1 VSTCIIKKRVLDH
14 ESITLFSFFLQHSD
28 KNPPRQFSTTHAHLS
43 FGTSVHFFPVN
54 KVLSHQGAVMFARTN
69 VPQTMLS
76 YECSNPVFG
85 ATKNPYDLTRGPGG
99 SSGGEGSLLG
109 SNGSILGIGTD
120 IGGSLRI
127 PAAFSGCCSFKPT
140 AGRIS
145 TKGMTS
151 STPGQES
158 IRSTAGPMAREVD
171 GLVLVLRALWA
182 NGTMHQLDPTVP
194 PTPFNDAAYPFP
206 PCSNAAAGSATG
218 GGKNGGKSMRETKTS
233 KPLRVGWF
241 TSDGFAPPTPACAR
255 AVEVAKSGLAER
267 GHTVVEFDWLAASGS
282 GTECITLFSQLL
294 GADQG
299 ETLQVTEMN
308 VLLDVLQTY
317 CCVPVAWN
325 CYTF

>member
-1 VSTCIIKKRVLDH
+1 MLG
-14 ESITLFSFFLQHSD
+14 FNQ
-28 KNPPRQFSTTHAHLS
+28 
-43 FGTSVHFFPVN
+43 
-54 KVLSHQGAVMFARTN
+54 VLSQQGAVMFARTN
-69 VPQTMLS
+69 IPQTMLS

-171 GLVLVLRALWA
+171 GLVLLLRALWA
-182 NGTMHQLDPTVP
+182 NGAMHRLDPTVP

-206 PCSNAAAGSATG
+206 PCSHASAGTTAAAGGGARSGNSGADNG
-218 GGKNGGKSMRETKTS
+218 GGKTTKKGAGTTTS
-233 KPLRVGWF
+233 TATTTTTKPLRVGWF
-241 TSDGFAPPTPACAR
+241 SSDGFAPPTPACAR
-255 AVEVAKSGLAER
+255 AVEVAKSGLASR

-282 GTECITLFSQLL
+282 GTECMTLFSQLI

-299 ETLQVTEMN
+299 ETLQVT
-308 VLLDVLQTY
+308 
-317 CCVPVAWN
+317 
-325 CYTF
+325 